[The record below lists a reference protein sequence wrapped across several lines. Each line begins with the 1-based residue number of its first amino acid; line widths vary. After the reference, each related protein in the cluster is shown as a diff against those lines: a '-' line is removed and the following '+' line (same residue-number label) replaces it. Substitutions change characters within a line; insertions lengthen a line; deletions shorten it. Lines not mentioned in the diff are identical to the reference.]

1 MSQFTIT
8 FSANCFISQTIE
20 PFEGY
25 SKEDILEGLNNG
37 KYLTTLGHTNGVYGD
52 ALIFELPS
60 FTRVATIVSQ
70 TVEDSEYY
78 DFTESEEEF
87 EDEDD

>member
-8 FSANCFISQTIE
+8 FSANCCISQLIK

-25 SKEDILEGLNNG
+25 SKEDILEGLNSG
-37 KYLTTLGHTNGVYGD
+37 EYLTTLGHNGLYGNK
-52 ALIFELPS
+52 LIYKLPS
-60 FTRVATIVSQ
+60 FTPVATIVSQ